1 MVFFYV
7 MLALWYYAVSAFP
20 KSISEYIPGESPA
33 NLSTISLYSV
43 FAVIWLAV
51 LLLTWR
57 GKGMGL
63 LAGAVWALFGVVG
76 AILGFA
82 TGLFKAPDFSD
93 FLFFPISIAGIVT
106 CIRAWK
112 NQNL

>member
-1 MVFFYV
+1 
-7 MLALWYYAVSAFP
+7 
-20 KSISEYIPGESPA
+20 
-33 NLSTISLYSV
+33 
-43 FAVIWLAV
+43 
-51 LLLTWR
+51 
-57 GKGMGL
+57 MGL